1 MKKSL
6 LIMLGLAF
14 SLSAVSPIALSH
26 GSTEPEHGGV
36 VKIEHD
42 LAFELVREAKSVSL
56 YIKDHG
62 EAFDAESLTG
72 TIMVLGADGK
82 EESELSPAGGNKMT
96 APIAIKDGAKV
107 LVKVDSGDHHA
118 VTVRYSF

>member
-6 LIMLGLAF
+6 LMALGLAF
-14 SLSAVSPIALSH
+14 GLSAVSPVALSH

-36 VKIEHD
+36 VKVEHE
-42 LAFELVREAKSVSL
+42 LVFELVREEKNISL

-62 EAFDAESLTG
+62 EAFATDELTG
-72 TIMVLGADGK
+72 SVIVLGAGEKQEND
-82 EESELSPAGGNKMT
+82 LSPAGGNKMT
-96 APIAIKDGAKV
+96 APISIPDGAKV
-107 LVKVDSGDHHA
+107 LVKVQSGDHHA

>member
-6 LIMLGLAF
+6 LMALGLAF
-14 SLSAVSPIALSH
+14 GLSAVSPLALSH

-36 VKIEHD
+36 VKVEHE
-42 LAFELVREAKSVSL
+42 LVFELVRQEKSVSL

-62 EAFDAESLTG
+62 EAFGTDGLTG
-72 TIMVLGADGK
+72 SIMVLGAGAK
-82 EESELSPAGGNKMT
+82 QEEELIPAGGNKMT
-96 APIAIKDGAKV
+96 APISIEDGAKV
-107 LVKVDSGDHHA
+107 LVKVKSGDHHA

>member
-6 LIMLGLAF
+6 LIALGLAF
-14 SLSAVSPIALSH
+14 SLSAVSPVALSH

-36 VKIEHD
+36 VKVEHE
-42 LAFELVREAKSVSL
+42 LVFELVRESDGVSL

-62 EAFDAESLTG
+62 EAFATDDLTG
-72 TIMVLGADGK
+72 SVIVLGAGKK
-82 EESELSPAGGNKMT
+82 EESVLSPAGGNKMT
-96 APIAIKDGAKV
+96 APVVIEDGAKV
-107 LVKVDSGDHHA
+107 LLRVQSGDHHA